1 MQLKLF
7 NEDGGKGGRL
17 TGTVTDDMLDSS
29 KSVLESYRGRGT
41 RGLQQFFS
49 PPECAELVHKVFKD
63 VAVVDLTA
71 GNGALISK
79 FTNRFG
85 IEIDPDQA
93 KSGYRAIVGDL
104 QKVYPLLR
112 KVGFKTD
119 AIAIN
124 PPFGL
129 QWNDAKYG
137 SLNSTVLCYLYAVS
151 LLNEFG
157 QGVLIAGADRFD
169 REILTRDEGNFYAVI
184 ECDDLFTDADIPSV
198 VAFFTDKPCSELH
211 RWHSDKADLPSQA
224 DEVVRL
230 RVRVKSYISSFT
242 SDIHLEYMNELWNAI
257 QHEYD
262 NRHEHISHQYSISSK
277 NNKIAVR
284 LSAYDKLALQKDN
297 KLSNVTSLNN
307 QSINYFALNQRE
319 WNNLMALEDDG
330 LITID
335 PSLKDT
341 VRELLIEAEKQ
352 ICPLYPIKPQ
362 QRLGF
367 LEHLDSIECYQSDAE
382 FTAGQSY
389 PVSAQSQIMS
399 SQYTEPKLNKDGE
412 LVDVNKLKEWKVLEI
427 KIGGHEFSESPQDI
441 QYIIDHFKLP
451 DPGDVASRF
460 PDDMSAMFSILD
472 RIESQYGN
480 GNWKFRQFQRD
491 DIARILLKGGGL
503 LSWEQGLGKTLGGL
517 AFAQACIELGADDK
531 ALFIVPQDLVPQWQR
546 EAQRFLGKELTVIRD
561 IIQAK
566 EVKDHLRNDGT
577 GWYITYYEALSR
589 NGRAFELLPHKLYK
603 HPNPKYSD
611 KVYDRIRDEYVDS
624 PRYIELDSSEFCPQ
638 CAEPAQYGKWYV
650 GRGICGSCGYRHIKL
665 KVKPAYSHLTTAFKH
680 GIVIIDEGTK
690 IKSNDSL
697 MSLSVRGI
705 RARYKLLL
713 TGTPIKNYIPDAYW
727 LLWWALG
734 NRSIKFPFDYQGG
747 YMKFTKEFAVSEYT
761 LDEWGSKKGAGR
773 VLPEVTNLSVL
784 WRLLC
789 SSIIRRRK
797 EETGEPMVSRKL
809 VPVICPL
816 GEEQARM
823 YSDWLSGFTDYFI
836 ATHNTPICDYPNLV
850 ERSSAILGQLWKL
863 EFSSVL
869 PQAEPDGYY
878 PRGSNWTPANLKVL
892 ELAMEHARSGDKV
905 LIGSSLMAYGPWIA
919 TQLLSAGVNVIHITE
934 ESNGKYQT
942 KSPAKR
948 ASLVDRFRNDGA
960 NVLCASI
967 HSMQLGHNL
976 DTANV
981 VILRGLPW
989 DYSTFDQFIARV
1001 HRLTSRSPV
1010 TVYIVMSEGTVDIRK
1025 WELLNQKGAASQL
1038 ALDGTLFHQDTE
1050 QIDLQQILDELK
1062 RRGISSDST
1071 IPEEQIHQQWRSS
1084 AIKPIIPATSK
1095 LANDMLTDDD
1105 WSTVDTSIAIQL
1117 TLF

>member
-1 MQLKLF
+1 MQFKLF

-17 TGTVTDDMLDSS
+17 TGTITDDMLDSS

-49 PPECAELVHKVFKD
+49 SPECAELAHKVFKE
-63 VAVVDLTA
+63 VAVIDLTA

-93 KSGYRAIVGDL
+93 KSGYRAIVGDI

-112 KVGFKTD
+112 QVVFKTD

-151 LLNEFG
+151 LLSEFG

-198 VAFFTDKPCSELH
+198 MAFFTDKPCNDLV
-211 RWHSDKADLPSQA
+211 RWHSDKADLPIQA
-224 DEVVRL
+224 DEVIKL
-230 RVRVKSYISSFT
+230 RVKVKPYISGFT
-242 SDIHLEYMNELWNAI
+242 SDTHLEYMNELWDAI

-262 NRHEHISHQYSISSK
+262 RRYKQEQKHQYSIASK

-297 KLSNVTSLNN
+297 KLSSVTLLNN
-307 QSINYFALNQRE
+307 QSVMYFALNQRE
-319 WNNLMALEDDG
+319 WRNLIALEDDG
-330 LITID
+330 LITIA

-341 VRELLIEAEKQ
+341 VSEVLIEAEKQ

-367 LEHLDSIECYQSDAE
+367 LEHLDFIECYQLDAE

-389 PVSAQSQIMS
+389 PVS

-427 KIGGHEFSESPQDI
+427 KIGDHEFSESPQDI
-441 QYIIDHFKLP
+441 QYIIDHFKL
-451 DPGDVASRF
+451 
-460 PDDMSAMFSILD
+460 
-472 RIESQYGN
+472 
-480 GNWKFRQFQRD
+480 
-491 DIARILLKGGGL
+491 
-503 LSWEQGLGKTLGGL
+503 
-517 AFAQACIELGADDK
+517 
-531 ALFIVPQDLVPQWQR
+531 
-546 EAQRFLGKELTVIRD
+546 
-561 IIQAK
+561 
-566 EVKDHLRNDGT
+566 
-577 GWYITYYEALSR
+577 
-589 NGRAFELLPHKLYK
+589 
-603 HPNPKYSD
+603 
-611 KVYDRIRDEYVDS
+611 
-624 PRYIELDSSEFCPQ
+624 
-638 CAEPAQYGKWYV
+638 
-650 GRGICGSCGYRHIKL
+650 
-665 KVKPAYSHLTTAFKH
+665 
-680 GIVIIDEGTK
+680 
-690 IKSNDSL
+690 
-697 MSLSVRGI
+697 
-705 RARYKLLL
+705 
-713 TGTPIKNYIPDAYW
+713 
-727 LLWWALG
+727 
-734 NRSIKFPFDYQGG
+734 
-747 YMKFTKEFAVSEYT
+747 
-761 LDEWGSKKGAGR
+761 
-773 VLPEVTNLSVL
+773 SVL
-784 WRLLC
+784 WRMLC

-797 EETGEPMVSRKL
+797 EETGEPLVSRKL

-823 YSDWLSGFTDYFI
+823 YSDWLSGFTEYFI
-836 ATHNTPICDYPNLV
+836 ATHNLPICDHPNLV

-869 PQAEPDGYY
+869 PEAEPDGYY
-878 PRGSNWTPANLKVL
+878 PRGINWTPANLKVL

-905 LIGSSLMAYGPWIA
+905 LIGSSLMAYGPWVA
-919 TQLLSAGVNVIHITE
+919 DQLASAGVKAVHITE

-948 ASLVDRFRNDGA
+948 ANIVDRFRNDGA

-1001 HRLTSRSPV
+1001 HRLTSKNPV

-1038 ALDGTLFHQDTE
+1038 ALDGTLFHQDKE
-1050 QIDLQQILDELK
+1050 EINLQQILDELK
-1062 RRGISSDST
+1062 RKGISADST
-1071 IPEEQIHQQWRSS
+1071 IPEEQIHQQWQSS
-1084 AIKPIIPATSK
+1084 AIKPIIPT
-1095 LANDMLTDDD
+1095 NDMLTDND
-1105 WSTVDTSIAIQL
+1105 WSTVDTTTAVQL

>member
-1 MQLKLF
+1 MQFKLF

-17 TGTVTDDMLDSS
+17 TGTVTDEMLDSS
-29 KSVLESYRGRGT
+29 PSVLQSYRGRGT

-49 PPECAELVHKVFKD
+49 PPECAELVHKVFND
-63 VAVVDLTA
+63 VAVIDLTA
-71 GNGALISK
+71 GNGSLISK
-79 FTNRFG
+79 FPEDNRFG

-93 KSGYRAIVGDL
+93 KSEYKSIVGDI

-112 KVGFKTD
+112 QLGFKTD

-151 LLNEFG
+151 LLSEFG

-169 REILTRDEGNFYAVI
+169 REILTRDEGKLFYAVI

-198 VAFFTDKPCSELH
+198 VAFFTDKPCSKLK
-211 RWHSDKADLPSQA
+211 RWHSDKPDLPSQA

-230 RVRVKSYISSFT
+230 RVRVKSYISGIT
-242 SDIHLEYMNELWNAI
+242 SDTNLEYITELWNAI
-257 QHEYD
+257 QHEYES
-262 NRHEHISHQYSISSK
+262 RYEHKNYQYSITSK

-297 KLSNVTSLNN
+297 KLSNVTLLNN
-307 QSINYFALNQRE
+307 QSINYFAMNQRE
-319 WNNLMALEDDG
+319 WNNLMALEAEG
-330 LITID
+330 VITIA
-335 PSLKDT
+335 PSLIDT

-367 LEHLDSIECYQSDAE
+367 LEHLDSIECYRSDSE

-389 PVSAQSQIMS
+389 PVSAQSKILS
-399 SQYTEPKLNKDGE
+399 SQYTESKINKNGE
-412 LVDVNKLKEWKVLEI
+412 YVEVDKLKEWKMLEI
-427 KIGGHEFSESPQDI
+427 KIGEHEFSELPQDI

-451 DPGDVASRF
+451 DPGDIASRF
-460 PDDMSAMFSILD
+460 PDDMLSMFSILD
-472 RIESQYGN
+472 DIQNKYGN
-480 GNWKFRQFQRD
+480 SQWKFRQFQRD
-491 DIARILLKGGGL
+491 DIARLLLKSGGL

-517 AFAQACIELGADDK
+517 AFTQACIELGADDK
-531 ALFIVPQDLVPQWQR
+531 ALIIVPQDLVPQWQR
-546 EAQRFLGKELTVIRD
+546 ECQRFFGKELTVIRD
-561 IIQAK
+561 VIQAK
-566 EVKDHLRNDGT
+566 HVKDHLKNGGT
-577 GWYITYYEALSR
+577 GWFITYYEAISR
-589 NGRAFELLPHKLYK
+589 NGRVFELLPHRLYK
-603 HPNPKYSD
+603 HINPKAGE
-611 KVYDRIRDEYVDS
+611 KVYGYRKEEYVTA
-624 PRYIELDSSEFCPQ
+624 PRHIELDSSEFCPQ
-638 CAEPAQYGKWYV
+638 CAEPAQHGRWYV
-650 GRGICGSCGYRHIKL
+650 SRGICGVCDYRHIKL

-697 MSLSVRGI
+697 MSLSIRGI
-705 RARYKLLL
+705 RARNKLLL

-747 YMKFTKEFAVSEYT
+747 YMKFAKEFAVSEYT
-761 LDEWGSKKGAGR
+761 LDERGSKKGAGR
-773 VLPEVTNLSVL
+773 VLPEVANLSVL
-784 WRLLC
+784 WLLC

-809 VPVICPL
+809 VPIICPL

-823 YSDWLSGFTDYFI
+823 YSAWLSGFTDYFI
-836 ATHNTPICDYPNLV
+836 ATHNTPICDHPNLV

-869 PQAEPDGYY
+869 PQAEPSGYY

-892 ELAMEHARSGDKV
+892 ELAMGHAKSGDKV

-919 TQLLSAGVNVIHITE
+919 NQLLSAGVNVIHITE

-948 ASLVDRFRNDGA
+948 ASIVDRFRNDGV

-967 HSMQLGHNL
+967 QSMQLGHNL

-1001 HRLTSRSPV
+1001 HRLTSKNPV

-1038 ALDGTLFHQDTE
+1038 ALDGMLFHQDTE

-1062 RRGISSDST
+1062 RKGISADST

-1084 AIKPIIPATSK
+1084 ATNPATSN
-1095 LANDMLTDDD
+1095 LTNDMLTDDD
-1105 WSTVDTSIAIQL
+1105 WSTVDTSSAVQL